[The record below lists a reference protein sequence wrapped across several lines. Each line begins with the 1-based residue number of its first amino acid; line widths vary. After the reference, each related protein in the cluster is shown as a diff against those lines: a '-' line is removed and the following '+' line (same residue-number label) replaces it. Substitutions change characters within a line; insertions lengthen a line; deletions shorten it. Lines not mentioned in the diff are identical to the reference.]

1 MSGPVPPGTART
13 MQRPR
18 DEPGEPVSAEHV
30 LLSARLALAEQTAS
44 DSRRLLLEVSE
55 QAAAERNV
63 SAALRDAIMPGPGA
77 DVDLPHA
84 RITARY
90 VPAGAGAGL
99 GGDWYDAGSLP
110 DGRAVLAIGD
120 VAGHGLPA
128 LARMAQLR
136 HALAGLAMSG
146 APPGR
151 LLAWLDDLVVH
162 RMPGT
167 TATAIVGHLDPDT
180 SVFTWGQAG
189 HPAPILVR
197 DGAAAQLAPP
207 DGVLLGVGAGLPYEP
222 AEVRL
227 KAGDLLLLF
236 TDGLVERRGRD
247 IGEGLALAL
256 EAASRLPRGG
266 LDAGLDRMIEA
277 VCGSAPEDDVCLLSV
292 EIPG

>member
-1 MSGPVPPGTART
+1 MNGPVPPGAART
-13 MQRPR
+13 MRRPH
-18 DEPGEPVSAEHV
+18 DEPGEPVPAENV
-30 LLSARLALAEQTAS
+30 LLNARLALAEQTAS
-44 DSRRLLLEVSE
+44 DSRRMLLEVSE

-63 SAALRDAIMPGPGA
+63 SAALRDAIIPGA
-77 DVDLPHA
+77 GAHVDLPHA
-84 RITARY
+84 RVMARY

-151 LLAWLDDLVVH
+151 LLSWLDDLVVH
-162 RMPGT
+162 RMPET

-197 DGAAAQLAPP
+197 DGTATRLAPP
-207 DGVLLGVGAGLPYEP
+207 QGCCSGSARACRTNRPRCACGRATCCCCSPTVWWSGA
-222 AEVRL
+222 A
-227 KAGDLLLLF
+227 A
-236 TDGLVERRGRD
+236 TSTRGRA
-247 IGEGLALAL
+247 GSGGGGP
-256 EAASRLPRGG
+256 AARGGG
-266 LDAGLDRMIEA
+266 LDAGLNQMIEA

-292 EIPG
+292 EILG